1 MKEFILMST
10 FYISIFVATIIILG
24 LICVMEFL
32 QDYSATIAMDLPCGI
47 GDGHIFAQ
55 VMVWGLF
62 WLLVIPIKI
71 WIAYQILLWVYSIWF
86 GVL

>member
-1 MKEFILMST
+1 MNTSRCEDNGIYNRLFADAGS
-10 FYISIFVATIIILG
+10 Y
-24 LICVMEFL
+24 
-32 QDYSATIAMDLPCGI
+32 LPGGI
-47 GDGHIFAQ
+47 GDGHIYAQ

-71 WIAYQILLWVYSIWF
+71 WIAFQILLWVYKMWL